1 MHLINLIAILHKIT
15 SFSYSTYLM
24 NKWMKAEN
32 MKEAA
37 NTLSYLPKIINLS
50 TKLSVFSEECKI
62 TKLKALFKKGSKV
75 EPRN

>member
-1 MHLINLIAILHKIT
+1 
-15 SFSYSTYLM
+15 M